1 MASQWTRNTGPGKLQ
16 SGKLE
21 PRKTFAGDTRFG
33 PTNHPVGEDNED
45 EEKPAS
51 AVEDVLAVGLD
62 DVIVGGD

>member
-1 MASQWTRNTGPGKLQ
+1 MQ

-21 PRKTFAGDTRFG
+21 RGKIFAGDTRFG

-45 EEKPAS
+45 EEKAAS
-51 AVEDVLAVGLD
+51 AVENVLAVGLD